1 MGPSSMRLPSV
12 LASLASIVG
21 LCLPSFV
28 SDTGLRGCWAEFGV
42 LMVFA
47 CMSLVRPT
55 LVLMVVQVL
64 AALWIGLSAS
74 PIPQVF
80 GFLIALFSL
89 LGVMIEARRRWFAR
103 S

>member
-1 MGPSSMRLPSV
+1 MGPSIRLLCV
-12 LASLASIVG
+12 LASLASVVG

-28 SDTGLRGCWAEFGV
+28 SDTGLRSCWSEFGV
-42 LMVFA
+42 LVVA
-47 CMSLVRPT
+47 GCMNLVRPT
-55 LVLMVVQVL
+55 LVLLVVQGL
-64 AALWIGLSAS
+64 TALWIGLSAN

-80 GFLIALFSL
+80 GFLIALLSL

>member
-1 MGPSSMRLPSV
+1 MGPSMRLLCV
-12 LASLASIVG
+12 LASLASVVG
-21 LCLPSFV
+21 LCLPFFV
-28 SDTGLRGCWAEFGV
+28 SDTGFRCWSEFGV
-42 LMVFA
+42 LVVVG

-64 AALWIGLSAS
+64 AALWIWLSAS

>member
-1 MGPSSMRLPSV
+1 MRLLCV
-12 LASLASIVG
+12 LASLASVVG
-21 LCLPSFV
+21 LCLPFFV
-28 SDTGLRGCWAEFGV
+28 SDTGFRSCWSEFGV
-42 LMVFA
+42 LVVVG
-47 CMSLVRPT
+47 CMNLVRPT

-64 AALWIGLSAS
+64 AALWIWLSAS

-80 GFLIALFSL
+80 GVSIALVSL